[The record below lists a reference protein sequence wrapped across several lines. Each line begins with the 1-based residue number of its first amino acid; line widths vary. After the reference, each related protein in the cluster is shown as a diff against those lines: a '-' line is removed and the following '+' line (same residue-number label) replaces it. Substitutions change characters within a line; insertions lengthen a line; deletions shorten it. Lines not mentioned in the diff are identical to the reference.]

1 MMKAFRSRTLVV
13 HLRMS
18 SMTIRLGVLTGLI
31 AGLTISAQAQAQ
43 TTQNRMHI
51 TDLEVDY
58 DLDQMTIHGRNFVT
72 STGLAPSVYLMD
84 IGVQV
89 KTYTPYTVVVAL
101 PPVLMRSG
109 SYRLTMSTGP
119 NVEQNDSFDVTLGTV
134 GPKGEKGDA
143 GPQGEQGVPGPPGPK
158 GDTGPQGVQG
168 IPGPPGPK
176 GDTGPQGVQG
186 IPGPQGPK
194 GDTGPQGVQ
203 GIPGPQGPK
212 GDTGPQGPQGI
223 PGPGASVINTHI
235 STLTAV
241 VSSCTPAAVLA
252 LACRSAVH
260 RYCARNG
267 YATGFGPFEHGS
279 STGNVSFACV
289 K

>member
-1 MMKAFRSRTLVV
+1 MMKAFRSRTLGV

-18 SMTIRLGVLTGLI
+18 SMAIRLGVLTGLI

-43 TTQNRMHI
+43 TTPNRMHI

-109 SYRLTMSTGP
+109 SYRLTMSTGS
-119 NVEQNDSFDVTLGTV
+119 NVEQNDSFDVTLGAV
-134 GPKGEKGDA
+134 GPKGEKG
-143 GPQGEQGVPGPPGPK
+143 E
-158 GDTGPQGVQG
+158 
-168 IPGPPGPK
+168 K

-194 GDTGPQGVQ
+194 GDTGPQGL
-203 GIPGPQGPK
+203 
-212 GDTGPQGPQGI
+212 QGI
-223 PGPGASVINTHI
+223 PGPGARVFSTPF
-235 STLTAV
+235 STLTSV
-241 VSSCTPAAVLA
+241 VSSCTPTAVMD

-260 RYCARNG
+260 RYCAWNG
-267 YATGFGPFEHGS
+267 YATGFGPFEHGA
-279 STGNVSFACV
+279 GNVAFACV

>member
-1 MMKAFRSRTLVV
+1 MMKAFRSRTLGV

-18 SMTIRLGVLTGLI
+18 SMAIRLGVLTGLI

-43 TTQNRMHI
+43 TTPSRMHI

-109 SYRLTMSTGP
+109 SYRLTMSTGS
-119 NVEQNDSFDVTLGTV
+119 NVEQNDSFDVTLGAV
-134 GPKGEKGDA
+134 GPKGEKG
-143 GPQGEQGVPGPPGPK
+143 E
-158 GDTGPQGVQG
+158 
-168 IPGPPGPK
+168 K

-212 GDTGPQGPQGI
+212 GDTGPQGLKGDTGAQGLQGI
-223 PGPGASVINTHI
+223 PGPGARVFSTPF
-235 STLTAV
+235 STLTSV
-241 VSSCTPAAVLA
+241 VSSCTPTAVMD

-267 YATGFGPFEHGS
+267 YATGFGPFEHGA
-279 STGNVSFACV
+279 GNVAFACV

>member
-1 MMKAFRSRTLVV
+1 MTKFFRSRTLAVR
-13 HLRMS
+13 LSLS
-18 SMTIRLGVLTGLI
+18 SMTTRLGVLTGLM

-43 TTQNRMHI
+43 APQNRLYI

-58 DLDQMTIHGRNFVT
+58 DRGQMTIHGRNFVT

-119 NVEQNDSFDVTLGTV
+119 NVEQNDAFELTMGML
-134 GPKGEKGDA
+134 
-143 GPQGEQGVPGPPGPK
+143 
-158 GDTGPQGVQG
+158 
-168 IPGPPGPK
+168 
-176 GDTGPQGVQG
+176 
-186 IPGPQGPK
+186 GPQGPK
-194 GDTGPQGVQ
+194 GDKGDPGSQ
-203 GIPGPQGPK
+203 GIQGLK
-212 GDTGPQGPQGI
+212 GDKGDPGPQGPQGI
-223 PGPGASVINTHI
+223 PGPGAHVINTHI

-241 VSSCTPAAVLA
+241 VSSCTPSAILS

-260 RYCARNG
+260 RYCAWNG
-267 YATGFGPFEHGS
+267 YATGFGPFEFGLS
-279 STGNVSFACV
+279 NVSFACV